1 MEFELLWVIKLMNK
15 ITALRDK
22 NVSWSKI
29 LVDKKKR
36 MQDDAVGKKII
47 TLRAVIK
54 YEYVW

>member
-1 MEFELLWVIKLMNK
+1 MNR

-22 NVSWSKI
+22 VN

-54 YEYVW
+54 YEYV

>member
-1 MEFELLWVIKLMNK
+1 MNK

-22 NVSWSKI
+22 NISGSK

-54 YEYVW
+54 YEYV